1 MKGNQKII
9 DKLNVLL
16 KEELTAINQYFV
28 HAEMCDNWGYEKLH
42 KHIEKRSVEEMKHAE
57 KLIKRILYLD
67 GKPVVSELNKISIGS
82 SIDEQFRKDLQ
93 AEIDAVEMYNDAI
106 KLSTDLL
113 DGGTKELLDSII
125 LEEENHADW
134 LEAQLSQI
142 EQMGVQN
149 YLAGQIAQ

>member
-1 MKGNQKII
+1 MKGNAKII
-9 DKLNVLL
+9 DSLNALL
-16 KEELTAINQYFV
+16 REELTAINQYFV

-67 GKPVVSELNKISIGS
+67 GRPVVSELNKIAIGS
-82 SIDEQFRKDLQ
+82 AIEDQFKKDL
-93 AEIDAVEMYNDAI
+93 ESEVNAVKMYNDAI
-106 KLSTDLL
+106 KLSTELL

-125 LEEENHADW
+125 LDEENHADW

-142 EQMGVQN
+142 DQMGVQN
-149 YLAGQIAQ
+149 YLAGQIA

>member
-1 MKGNQKII
+1 MKGNPKII

-42 KHIEKRSVEEMKHAE
+42 KHIEKRSIEEMKHAE
-57 KLIKRILYLD
+57 KLINRILYLE
-67 GKPVVSELNKISIGS
+67 GRPIVSELNKISIGS

-93 AEIDAVEMYNDAI
+93 AEVDAVTMYNEAI
-106 KLSTDLL
+106 KLTTELL
-113 DGGTKELLDSII
+113 DNGTKELLDSII
-125 LEEENHADW
+125 LDEENHADW

-142 EQMGVQN
+142 DQMGLQN
-149 YLAGQIAQ
+149 YLAGQIA